1 MLCCGGS
8 CLLPPHCTA
17 GAHNIFVSQIPLG
30 PRVLSHMGWREVFGG
45 EPSDTKQ
52 YNHAFCVQLCT
63 QVGDMC
69 HSVVADL
76 HAEVLEL
83 A

>member
-1 MLCCGGS
+1 
-8 CLLPPHCTA
+8 
-17 GAHNIFVSQIPLG
+17 
-30 PRVLSHMGWREVFGG
+30 MGWREVFGG